1 MTYKLGINTG
11 FAVNRYPEL
20 DELIYIIKKKIGL
33 RYIQFTADLLN
44 PSLPRDVFNKQTKIL
59 KKACEKYDVEV
70 ISCFTGAF
78 TRVNHFS
85 HPNKEIRDY
94 WKDWFKIFVDLAS
107 NLKCNNIGSHLGI
120 MSVTDCKNKYLRDE
134 RLKNNIECWHDIA
147 KYGKKKGLKKIL
159 WEPMSIKRE
168 YGETLKECK
177 LIQKK
182 LNNNSPLDF
191 RICLDVDHGDLMSKN
206 KDDINPYKWIEE
218 FANESSMIHLKQSLK
233 NQFGHW
239 PFIKK
244 YNLNGKI
251 NPKKIVN
258 KFKGKNIKDFYFIF
272 ELSFKEREP
281 HDTNVLKEIRESVNY
296 WVKEVPVI
304 SI

>member
-59 KKACEKYDVEV
+59 KKACEKYDVKV

-107 NLKCNNIGSHLGI
+107 NLECDNIGSHLGI
-120 MSVTDCKNKYLRDE
+120 MSVTDCKNKYLRNE

-147 KYGKKKGLKKIL
+147 KYGKKNGLKQIL

-239 PFIKK
+239 PFIFGVHDIFEAFVNFWKTK
-244 YNLNGKI
+244 LPKSNSTGKI
-251 NPKKIVN
+251 GTQICDAALLGTCIHVGIIPQYGT
-258 KFKGKNIKDFYFIF
+258 KFSTV
-272 ELSFKEREP
+272 LSRG
-281 HDTNVLKEIRESVNY
+281 RC
-296 WVKEVPVI
+296 
-304 SI
+304 